1 MSTIM
6 QDSTM
11 LHNSTTL
18 PAPAWATSEGDL
30 HDDTVL
36 WSHKVELKAME
47 VDGPESMT
55 VETYLYDYLR
65 LDAGHGAT
73 IERGSPEIMI
83 TRHDT
88 EDPDFCGGELRFK
101 IANAR
106 KFAATILAACDAV
119 EGTKAAAA

>member
-1 MSTIM
+1 MT
-6 QDSTM
+6 TTA
-11 LHNSTTL
+11 STTL
-18 PAPAWATSEGDL
+18 PAPAWATEGDL
-30 HDDTVL
+30 GNGDNVL
-36 WSHKVELKAME
+36 WSHKVELDAME

-55 VETYLYDYLR
+55 VETYVYDSLV
-65 LDAGHGAT
+65 LDVVHGVT
-73 IERGSPEIMI
+73 IERGSPEIMV

-119 EGTKAAAA
+119 EGTKAATA